1 MNEIYKS
8 QVNLLLKVLPY
19 VAKEKIF
26 ALKGGTAINLFVR
39 DMPRFSVDIDLTY
52 LPFDDR
58 TIALSN
64 IKQALKAIKKQIE
77 SNNKNIKVTEIPQK
91 DNSDAKL
98 NCQNENTQIIIEVN
112 TTLRGHLFDPR
123 LLSVSGKVQDEFE
136 QFAEIMVISN
146 GELFGGKICAALDRQ
161 HPRDLFD
168 IQYLLKKEGIINEI
182 KLGMIAGILSHPRP
196 IHELLN
202 PNFQDQSLAFE
213 KQFSGMTSEEFS
225 YDNFEDARIKLIK
238 NIRQSLNDTDKRL
251 LLSFKNGAPEWD
263 AFENSRLKDMPAIKW
278 KLLNIKKLK
287 VDNLDKHKKLIKK
300 LEDVLN
306 LW

>member
-52 LPFDDR
+52 LPFDER
-58 TIALSN
+58 SIALSN
-64 IKQALKAIKKQIE
+64 ITQALKAIKKQIE
-77 SNNKNIKVTEIPQK
+77 SNNKNIKVTAIPQN

-98 NCQNENTQIIIEVN
+98 SCQNENTQVIIEVN

-123 LLSVSGKVQDEFE
+123 LLSVSSKVQDEFE

-168 IQYLLKKEGIINEI
+168 IQYLLKNEGIINEI

-202 PNFQDQSLAFE
+202 PNFQNQRLAFE

-225 YDNFEDARIKLIK
+225 YDNFEDVRIKLIK
-238 NIRQSLNDTDKRL
+238 NIIQSLNDIDKRF
-251 LLSFKNGAPEWD
+251 LLSFKNGEPEWD
-263 AFENSRLKDMPAIKW
+263 AFENSRLKDMPAIQW
-278 KLLNIKKLK
+278 KLLNIYKLK
-287 VDNLDKHKKLIKK
+287 KSNLDKHRALIKK
-300 LEDVLN
+300 LEDVLQN
-306 LW
+306 